1 MLYYA
6 KQGTNG
12 KCLMEGC
19 EFMKTECP
27 FCNQHYEVED
37 ELIDKVVECPKC
49 KAEFC
54 VQPLSEEQIIIPPP
68 QIKLAPLFL
77 NKSTSDFPD
86 HNKSDEK
93 LFDSTEDKFVLQGF
107 KSLKRVNLIFT
118 ITSVFLLF
126 ISAIVCFRQ
135 NSLGT
140 GILCLLVTIPVMYH
154 YCIMNIALS
163 WFRGIYRNIM
173 WFSFSQ
179 TMPSAKLKK

>member
-49 KAEFC
+49 KEEFC
-54 VQPLSEEQIIIPPP
+54 VQPLSDEQKIIPPT
-68 QIKLAPLFL
+68 QIKLVPLNL
-77 NKSTSDFPD
+77 DKSTRDLPKHD
-86 HNKSDEK
+86 KSSEK
-93 LFDSTEDKFVLQGF
+93 LFDSTEDKFVLQSF
-107 KSLKRVNLIFT
+107 KYLKRVNLIFT
-118 ITSVFLLF
+118 IIIVSLLF
-126 ISAIVCFRQ
+126 ISAIVFFSKK
-135 NSLGT
+135 SLET
-140 GILCLLVTIPVMYH
+140 GILCLLVTIPVLYH
-154 YCIMNIALS
+154 YFIVNIALS

-179 TMPSAKLKK
+179 TIPNAKLKK